1 MRNRREADYREAL
14 LRSKPRPLSGADEQW
29 LSSLP
34 VKELQKRGLLPG
46 TRDRAR
52 LFEALLS
59 FFGVADREAWV
70 RICQTHLLV
79 PVLRQLSATAP
90 CLILRCS

>member
-1 MRNRREADYREAL
+1 VWNRREADYRVAL
-14 LRSKPRPLSGADEQW
+14 LRSKPRPLSGEDEQW

-59 FFGVADREAWV
+59 FFGVADREARV
-70 RICQTHLLV
+70 RI
-79 PVLRQLSATAP
+79 
-90 CLILRCS
+90 